1 MEKNL
6 ELMLE
11 GNRFATLSI
20 NQYSKGFN
28 VKCKLLNY
36 TYTEGDTASVEFNI
50 NDKLYYIQSTNITIE
65 NDTVI
70 FRVNRE
76 VTLNSGKGY
85 FNVVIT
91 NGDVRTSNF
100 KANLEIVGN
109 SIDENTVSSAFIVT
123 AKEELDT
130 TITEADTKITELNTL
145 IESTTVTELNGKVD
159 KEDGKGLSTNDFTD
173 EYKTKIDTNSS
184 NIATLQT
191 EVNSINGSNADTPIE
206 FNLTCL
212 SSEAIKHANSTHNW
226 YIVRNG
232 FCFLHLDLDIVN
244 ASITTV
250 AAIKGLPLQFNT
262 NKEIW
267 NNITG
272 QGTNV
277 SSNLSIKLSAD
288 TDTYSTTTLTI
299 DKASAKGRYMG
310 AIVYPIAINNGTAN
324 TEE

>member
-36 TYTEGDTASVEFNI
+36 TYTEGDIASVEFNI
-50 NDKLYYIQSTNITIE
+50 NDKLYYIQSTDITIE
-65 NDTVI
+65 DNTVV
-70 FRVNRE
+70 FKVNRE

-91 NGDVRTSNF
+91 NGDTRTSNF

-109 SIDENTVSSAFIVT
+109 SIDENTVSSTFIVT

-159 KEDGKGLSTNDFTD
+159 KEEGKGLSTNDFTD
-173 EYKTKIDTNSS
+173 AYKTKIDTNSS

-191 EVNSINGSNADTPIE
+191 EVNSINGSNLGTPATFDLICGT
-206 FNLTCL
+206 N
-212 SSEAIKHANSTHNW
+212 EATKHNNSTHNW

-232 FCFLHLDLDIVN
+232 FCYIQLDIDVVN
-244 ASITTV
+244 KDIQTLKIIKNLPQPMFSDKEFWDNIVGQGNNVGNSLSFKITT
-250 AAIKGLPLQFNT
+250 
-262 NKEIW
+262 
-267 NNITG
+267 
-272 QGTNV
+272 
-277 SSNLSIKLSAD
+277 D
-288 TDTYSTTTLTI
+288 TDTSTGTI
-299 DKASAKGRYMG
+299 TVDKASSAGRYMG
-310 AIVYPIAINNGTAN
+310 TIIYPILT
-324 TEE
+324 

>member
-36 TYTEGDTASVEFNI
+36 TYTDGDIASVEFNI
-50 NDKLYYIQSTNITIE
+50 NDKLYYIQSTDISIE
-65 NDTVI
+65 EDTVI

-100 KANLEIVGN
+100 KANLEIIGN
-109 SIDENTVSSAFIVT
+109 SIDENTVGSTFIVT

-159 KEDGKGLSTNDFTD
+159 KVDGKGLSSNDFTD
-173 EYKTKIDTNSS
+173 YYKTKIDDNVT

-191 EVNSINGSNADTPIE
+191 EVNKINSANLDTPIT
-206 FNLTCL
+206 FDLVCGT
-212 SSEAIKHANSTHNW
+212 SEATKHNNSTHNW
-226 YIVRNG
+226 YVVRNG
-232 FCFLHLDLDIVN
+232 FCYVQLDLDVVNEDIQTLKIIKNLPQPMFSDKEFWDNIVGQGN
-244 ASITTV
+244 NVGNSLSFKITT
-250 AAIKGLPLQFNT
+250 
-262 NKEIW
+262 
-267 NNITG
+267 
-272 QGTNV
+272 
-277 SSNLSIKLSAD
+277 D
-288 TDTYSTTTLTI
+288 TDTSTGTI
-299 DKASAKGRYMG
+299 TVDKASSAGRYMG
-310 AIVYPIAINNGTAN
+310 TIIYPILT
-324 TEE
+324 

>member
-1 MEKNL
+1 MDKQIELAL
-6 ELMLE
+6 ESSRY
-11 GNRFATLSI
+11 NTLRL
-20 NQYSKGFN
+20 NQYSKGFFIRCN
-28 VKCKLLNY
+28 LINY
-36 TYTEGDTASVEFNI
+36 EYKSGDVASIEFCINNKTAI
-50 NDKLYYIQSTNITIE
+50 IQSTDISIE
-65 NDTVI
+65 EDTVV
-70 FRVNRE
+70 FKLLRE

-85 FNVVIT
+85 FNVVIS
-91 NGDVRTSNF
+91 NSNDNSRTSNF
-100 KANLEIVGN
+100 KAELEIVGN

-130 TITEADTKITELNTL
+130 TITEAGKKITELNTL

-159 KEDGKGLSTNDFTD
+159 KVDGKGLSTNDFTD
-173 EYKTKIDTNSS
+173 AYKTKINTNSS

-206 FNLTCL
+206 FNLTCS

-244 ASITTV
+244 ANITAV
-250 AAIKGLPLQFNT
+250 VAIKGLPLQFNT

-267 NNITG
+267 GNIIG

-288 TDTYSTTTLTI
+288 TDNSTTLTI
-299 DKASAKGRYMG
+299 DKASSAGRYMG
-310 AIVYPIAINNGTAN
+310 TIVYPILV
-324 TEE
+324 

>member
-36 TYTEGDTASVEFNI
+36 SYTEGDTASVEFNI
-50 NDKLYYIQSTNITIE
+50 NDKLYYIQSTDVTIE
-65 NDTVI
+65 DNVVT

-100 KANLEIVGN
+100 KADIEIIGN

-159 KEDGKGLSTNDFTD
+159 KEEGKGLSTNDFTN
-173 EYKTKIDTNSS
+173 EYKTKIDTNGS

-191 EVNSINGSNADTPIE
+191 EVNKINSANLDTPIT
-206 FNLTCL
+206 FDLVCGT
-212 SSEAIKHANSTHNW
+212 SEATKHNNSTHNW
-226 YIVRNG
+226 YVVRNG
-232 FCFLHLDLDIVN
+232 FCYVQLDLDVVNKDIQALKIIKNLPQPMFSDKEFWDNIVGQGN
-244 ASITTV
+244 NVGDSLSFKITT
-250 AAIKGLPLQFNT
+250 
-262 NKEIW
+262 
-267 NNITG
+267 
-272 QGTNV
+272 
-277 SSNLSIKLSAD
+277 D
-288 TDTYSTTTLTI
+288 TDTSTGTI
-299 DKASAKGRYMG
+299 TVDKASSAGRYMG
-310 AIVYPIAINNGTAN
+310 TIIYPILT
-324 TEE
+324 